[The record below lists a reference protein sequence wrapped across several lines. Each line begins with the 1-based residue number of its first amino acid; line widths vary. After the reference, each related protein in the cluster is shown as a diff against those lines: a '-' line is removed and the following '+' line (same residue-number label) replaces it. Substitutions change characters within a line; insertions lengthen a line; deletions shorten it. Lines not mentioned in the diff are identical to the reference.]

1 MKDINILMIGVGG
14 QGTVLSSDIVC
25 DVALAGDA
33 DVKKSEIH
41 GMAQRGGSVVSHVR
55 IGDKVL
61 SPVISIGDADIVISF
76 EKMEFL
82 RYPEYAG
89 KETSLVLNSH
99 RVSPPS
105 VASGQ
110 EVYPSE
116 KADEMKSAFKDV
128 IEIDAMK
135 IATDIGNSKVAG
147 MVMLG
152 KLAAML
158 PFDAEIWRKVI
169 SGKVPP
175 KTVDKNLEAFDAGFN
190 LK

>member
-55 IGDKVL
+55 IGSKVL
-61 SPVISIGDADIVISF
+61 SPVISIGDTDVVVSF
-76 EKMEFL
+76 ESMEFL
-82 RYPEYAG
+82 RYPEHAG
-89 KETSLVLNSH
+89 ENTALVLNTH
-99 RVSPPS
+99 RIYPPS
-105 VASGQ
+105 VADGK

-116 KADEMKSAFKDV
+116 KAEQTKAFFKEV
-128 IEIDAMK
+128 FEIDAMA
-135 IATDIGNSKVAG
+135 IATGIGNSKVAG

-152 KLAAML
+152 KLAALL
-158 PFDAEIWRKVI
+158 PFSVELWKSVI
-169 SGKVPP
+169 SKKVPP
-175 KTVDKNLEAFDAGFN
+175 KTIDVNLAAFDAGYN
-190 LK
+190 L

>member
-55 IGDKVL
+55 IGAKVL
-61 SPVISIGDADIVISF
+61 SPVIPIGEADIVISF
-76 EKMEFL
+76 ENMEFL

-89 KETSLVLNSH
+89 KNTSLVVSTH
-99 RVSPPS
+99 RIYPPS
-105 VASGQ
+105 VAGGQ
-110 EVYPSE
+110 EAYPAE
-116 KADEMKSAFKDV
+116 QTEDTKKAFKEV
-128 IEIDAMK
+128 FEIDAMK
-135 IATDIGNSKVAG
+135 TATAIGNSKVAG

-152 KLAAML
+152 KLAALL
-158 PFDAEIWRKVI
+158 PFDADLWRAVI
-169 SGKVPP
+169 SKKVPP
-175 KTVDKNLEAFDAGFN
+175 KTVDMNLAAFNAGYQF
-190 LK
+190 